1 MNRIN
6 PTLRAAPAR
15 DNDTGKFLTIA
26 LSLVVLAGCGGPD
39 RSPRLGPET
48 IEAMNQGVGF
58 MGQYDYERA
67 VAAFEKV
74 VQTAP
79 TLVDAKINLAI
90 SLFNRGRKEDH
101 DIDRASSMLNEV
113 LAKEPGNVRA
123 LYFKGII
130 LQHVGRAQ
138 EGMECFEK
146 VVKLRPDDGI
156 AWYLLGLCQQRAGQ
170 SPENALKR
178 AIELRP
184 NLYSAYYQL
193 YQSALRGGDT
203 NKAREYMDRFMALRQ
218 SPAGESV
225 ELPQYN
231 QMGDLALARPIAS
244 RSRPVSKSRFTPA
257 PATELWDG
265 ENIIAWSSTAR
276 RSDNGHAADAP
287 VSAGGIAAGDF
298 DFDGR
303 VELVVT
309 ATTPDAVGKLVLLKQ
324 NNQGR
329 YEDVTAGS
337 GLEQV
342 RNARSCAVGDFDN
355 DGKPDLFVACA
366 GPNFLFKNDGA
377 GKFSDVTESAG
388 VAGPSAISSSAVFV
402 DADHDG
408 DLDIFVCNAAAL
420 DGNEPVRNQLLN
432 NNGDGTFKD
441 IATTAGVDCVGSK
454 TVMALFG
461 DVDGDRDADLLV
473 LRAGAA
479 AKLFFNDLGG
489 RYHEAPDQLDIRG
502 DLGAAMQDFDGDG
515 NLDIL
520 ALGAANP
527 QLQLYLGDGRGRFV
541 RWSGFEGTA
550 KTAATWGPIRAMR
563 IGDVDLDGDLDLAL
577 FGKEAHLLLNTGS
590 GTFVWQTRAWND
602 YAESTE
608 CVELFDLTGD
618 FVPDLLVADRAN
630 KNRIR
635 LFAGRLV
642 PPSTAL
648 AVSPT
653 GLRERDGR
661 TRSPA
666 SGYGLKLTVR
676 AGLLEQVLIYTGQT
690 GGPCQSLLPPVAGL
704 GGLPKADYVAFHWPD
719 GVAQFELG
727 LGAGSVHKVS
737 ELQRKVSSCPVLFA
751 WNGNR
756 FEFVTDFAGVGGL
769 GYYVSP
775 GESATPQAL
784 EHVKIDAD
792 KLRERGGVY
801 ELRIT
806 EPMEEAAYIDRLELL
821 AIDHP
826 TDLSVFPDERLA
838 VSGPISTHELIVINR
853 QLEPLHAV
861 DYQGRDCTAQIIRA
875 DRVYAYDPPLDRR
888 YFGFCQSHS
897 LDLDFGSRLEKL
909 GAQDRVFLFIRGY
922 IEYPYSQTVYAAAQS
937 GVKWEPIRIDRKA
950 ADDRWETIVPDAG
963 APGGMDRTMTVELTG
978 LIGPMDR
985 KLRLTTNLEI
995 GYDQVFIGVHIGTD
1009 NVVVRP
1015 VPMLSAELR
1024 RAGFAREY
1032 SPDGRLP
1039 LIYDYENADV
1049 SAPFHVLRGAYTR
1062 YGQVIELL
1070 REFDNMY
1077 AIIGPGDEIAL
1088 SFDAAAVKPC
1098 PAGFKRSFILVSH
1111 AWCKDMDLYTAEP
1124 QTLEPL
1130 PFRGMTKYPYNSHER
1145 FPDTPELR
1153 VYRENYNTR
1162 IAY

>member
-1 MNRIN
+1 MAKV
-6 PTLRAAPAR
+6 LA
-15 DNDTGKFLTIA
+15 IA
-26 LSLVVLAGCGGPD
+26 LSLAVLAGCGRPD
-39 RSPRLGPET
+39 RSPRLGSET

-74 VQTAP
+74 VKVAP
-79 TLVDAKINLAI
+79 ALTDARINLAI
-90 SLFNRGRKEDH
+90 SLFNRGRKEDQ
-101 DIDRASSMLNEV
+101 DIDRASSMLDEV
-113 LAKEPGNVRA
+113 LAKEPDNVRA
-123 LYFKGII
+123 SYFKGII
-130 LQHVGRAQ
+130 LQHVGKAQ
-138 EGMECFEK
+138 EAMMCFEK

-257 PATELWDG
+257 PATPLWEG
-265 ENIIAWSSTAR
+265 ERIIGWSSTPR
-276 RSDNGHAADAP
+276 RPDKSNAADAFLA
-287 VSAGGIAAGDF
+287 AGGVAAGDF
-298 DFDGR
+298 DLDGR
-303 VELVVT
+303 VELVLT
-309 ATTPDAVGKLVLLKQ
+309 ATTPDAVGRLVLLKQ
-324 NNQGR
+324 NNQGA

-342 RNARSCAVGDFDN
+342 RNALSCAVGDFDN
-355 DGKPDLFVACA
+355 DGKPDLFIACA

-377 GKFSDVTESAG
+377 GKFSNVTESAG
-388 VAGPSAISSSAVFV
+388 VAALSAISSSAVFF

-420 DGNEPVRNQLLN
+420 DGNEPVRSQLLN

-441 IATTAGVDCVGSK
+441 IASTAGVDCAGSK
-454 TVMALFG
+454 TVMVLFG
-461 DVDGDRDADLLV
+461 DVDDDRDADLLV

-479 AKLFFNDLGG
+479 ARLFLNDLGG
-489 RYHEAPDQLDIRG
+489 RYHEAPDRLDVRG

-515 NLDIL
+515 HLDIL
-520 ALGAANP
+520 ALGAENP

-541 RWSGFEGTA
+541 RSSGFEGTA

-577 FGKEAHLLLNTGS
+577 FGKEAHLLFNTGS
-590 GTFVWQTRAWND
+590 GTFVWQTRAWPD

-608 CVELFDLTGD
+608 CIELFDLTGD
-618 FVPDLLVADRAN
+618 FVPDLLVADRSN
-630 KNRIR
+630 KSQIR
-635 LFAGRLV
+635 LFAGQLA
-642 PPSTAL
+642 PPSTGLAL
-648 AVSPT
+648 APT

-666 SGYGLKLTVR
+666 SGYGVKLTVR
-676 AGLLEQVLIYTGQT
+676 AGLLEQMLIYTGQS
-690 GGPCQSLLPPVAGL
+690 GGPCQSFLPPVAGL
-704 GGLPKADYVAFHWPD
+704 GGHTKADYVAFHWPD

-775 GESATPQAL
+775 SESATPQAL
-784 EHVKIDAD
+784 EHIKIDAD
-792 KLRERGGVY
+792 KLRARGGVY

-806 EPMEEAAYIDRLELL
+806 EPMEEAAYIDRLELV

-826 TDLSVFPDERLA
+826 AELSVFPDERLA
-838 VSGPISTHELIVINR
+838 VSGPVPTHELIVIDR
-853 QLEPLHAV
+853 QLQPLRAV
-861 DYQGRDCTAQIIRA
+861 DCRGQDCTAQILRA

-897 LDLDFGSRLEKL
+897 LELDFGGQLEKL
-909 GAQDRVFLFIRGY
+909 GTRNRVFLFIRGY

-937 GVKWEPIRIDRKA
+937 GVKWEPIRIDRQA
-950 ADDRWETIVPDAG
+950 TDGRWETIVPDAG

-978 LIGPMDR
+978 LIGRFDR
-985 KLRLTTNLEI
+985 RLRLTTNLEI
-995 GYDQVFIGVHIGTD
+995 GYDQVFIGVHVGTD
-1009 NVVVRP
+1009 NLVIQP
-1015 VPMLSAELR
+1015 VPMVSAELR

-1039 LIYDYENADV
+1039 LIYDYENADA

-1062 YGQVIELL
+1062 YGQVTELL
-1070 REFDNMY
+1070 REFDSMY

-1088 SFDAAAVKPC
+1088 TFDAAAVTPC

-1130 PFRGMTKYPYNSHER
+1130 PFRGMTKYPYDSRER

-1153 VYRENYNTR
+1153 AYRATYNTR
-1162 IAY
+1162 MAY